1 MKKNILIGV
10 VVCLLFGPSGCARQ
24 QGQILARV
32 DEEVITL
39 AEFNERISR
48 LPEQYQAV
56 INKNKQRF
64 LDDYVMELLIYKE
77 AIRRGLDKQ
86 KDAREVLREA
96 RRKILMAKYIEE
108 EVEKKIVVQEA
119 ELRDYYEKNRDKFL
133 VPERMRASHILVKT
147 EEKAKELLD
156 KLSGGAAFE
165 ELATTESI
173 DLTNRRGGDVGYFTK
188 GQLVPEFEEACEKL
202 NVGEISPA
210 VKTSF
215 GYHIVKLT
223 DRKSAHS
230 KEFEE
235 VKEEIEKEMT
245 SLKRRE
251 KFSRIV
257 EELKNKASIE
267 INSELLKENKEEEN
281 EETEE

>member
-1 MKKNILIGV
+1 MKKYILISV
-10 VVCLLFGPSGCARQ
+10 VVGLLFGLSGCARQ
-24 QGQILARV
+24 QGQILASV
-32 DEEVITL
+32 DGEAITL
-39 AEFNERISR
+39 AEFNERIAR

-56 INKNKQRF
+56 INKNKERF
-64 LDDYVMELLIYKE
+64 LDDYVIELLIYKE

-86 KDAREVLREA
+86 EDTKEILREA

-108 EVEKKIVVQEA
+108 EVEKKIVVEEA

-156 KLSGGAAFE
+156 KLSDGAGFE
-165 ELATTESI
+165 ELAGTESI
-173 DLTNRRGGDVGYFTK
+173 DLTNRRGGDVGYFTN
-188 GQLVPEFEEACEKL
+188 GQLIPEFEEACKKL
-202 NVGEISPA
+202 AVGEISPI

-215 GYHIVKLT
+215 GYHIIKLT
-223 DRKSAHS
+223 DRKPAHS

-251 KFSRIV
+251 RFSRIV
-257 EELKNKASIE
+257 EGLKNKASIE
-267 INSELLKENKEEEN
+267 IHTELLKNEENKE
-281 EETEE
+281 TEE

>member
-1 MKKNILIGV
+1 MQKSILIGV
-10 VVCLLFGPSGCARQ
+10 VVCLLFGLGGCARE

-32 DEEVITL
+32 DEEVLTL
-39 AEFNERISR
+39 TEFNERISR

-64 LDDYVMELLIYKE
+64 LDDYVVELLIYKE
-77 AIRRGLDKQ
+77 AIRQGLDKH

-108 EVEKKIVVQEA
+108 EVEKKIVVEEA

-156 KLSGGAAFE
+156 KLSEGAGFE
-165 ELATTESI
+165 ELAGTESM

-202 NVGEISPA
+202 SVGEISPA

-215 GYHIVKLT
+215 GYHIIKLT
-223 DRKSAHS
+223 DRKPAHS

-235 VKEEIEKEMT
+235 VKEEVEKEMT
-245 SLKRRE
+245 SLKRRDR
-251 KFSRIV
+251 FSRIV

-267 INSELLKENKEEEN
+267 IYSELLIEENKEEEES
-281 EETEE
+281 EE